1 MAPGD
6 GAAESNAHLE
16 AFHAS
21 ARAAGESVLNWVVA
35 TDSEGEAGEGVAI
48 LTDRRLRFHHADAA
62 EACREVPVLGATLR
76 YAPLTNGDDLLA
88 RFETDGGPLSF
99 IVEGEIE
106 RQHLGNLLGSLKE
119 LREAQARMEM
129 SGLDPAFVSPPR
141 EGAAEGVS
149 AIYQLMRLKELLNQG
164 LFGETE
170 FALQRTM
177 MIGRFVDEG
186 ATQAPG

>member
-21 ARAAGESVLNWVVA
+21 ARAAGESVLAWVVA
-35 TDSEGEAGEGVAI
+35 TDSEGDAGQGVAI
-48 LTDRRLRFHHADAA
+48 LTDRQLRFHHADADD
-62 EACREVPVLGATLR
+62 ACREVAVLGATLR

-99 IVEGEIE
+99 IVEGESE
-106 RQHLGNLLGSLKE
+106 RRHLGNLLGNLKE

-129 SGLDPAFVSPPR
+129 SGLDPAFVSPPC

-149 AIYQLMRLKELLNQG
+149 AIHQLIRLKELLNQG
-164 LFGETE
+164 LFGEAE

-177 MIGRFVDEG
+177 MIGKFVDEG
-186 ATQAPG
+186 AR